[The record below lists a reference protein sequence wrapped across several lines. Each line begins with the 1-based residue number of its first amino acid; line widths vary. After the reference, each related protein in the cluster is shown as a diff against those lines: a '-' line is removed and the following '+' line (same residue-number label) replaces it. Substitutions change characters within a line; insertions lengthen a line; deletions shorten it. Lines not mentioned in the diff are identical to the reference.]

1 MGRVH
6 QVLFSIHGMEL
17 LYLQE
22 FREIGIMLHKGWILF
37 SEMQKYF
44 FLPYQGMCELS
55 ILISLELVGGGSGFW
70 HKHPS
75 MIYFVCSSLDDHILC
90 FLIFMH

>member
-6 QVLFSIHGMEL
+6 QVLFLIHGMEL

-22 FREIGIMLHKGWILF
+22 FREIGIMLHKGCKLF

-44 FLPYQGMCELS
+44 FLPYQGKWELS
-55 ILISLELVGGGSGFW
+55 ILISLELVG
-70 HKHPS
+70 
-75 MIYFVCSSLDDHILC
+75 MVVYFGTNTHQWFIL
-90 FLIFMH
+90 FVPH